1 MLRKHFFIMKIS
13 YIFKIDKI
21 KVIDDIKL
29 ISYDL
34 ISNGNIS
41 SRAELKEYHIE
52 KYIILFNKWK
62 FKI

>member
-1 MLRKHFFIMKIS
+1 MKIS
-13 YIFKIDKI
+13 DIFKIDKI

-52 KYIILFNKWK
+52 KYLILFNKWK